1 MKAVRINEWGKPV
14 QVEDLPD
21 PSPAADEVLVR
32 VRAASVNPVDRAI
45 ASGYLKMIY
54 STPLTLGIDFSGE
67 VAAVGAKV
75 QHVKSGDAVFGASTV
90 GGTFAEYAVV
100 KATGVAPKPQTL
112 DDVQAAAAPLTG
124 LSAWQTLFKLARLK
138 AGERILIHG
147 AGGGIGTMA
156 VQLAKN
162 AGAYVIAH
170 DHGKKGDFLRSLGAD
185 EFINAE
191 TQRFEDEVSDLD
203 VILDLVGN
211 ELVERSWAVCQPGT
225 RYITTA
231 ARIDPEEAA
240 KRGINATDTLIQPN
254 VDELAGLSQE
264 LEASK
269 VKVFVSKTF
278 PLAEAQEALHYHSN
292 DAGKVVITVG

>member
-1 MKAVRINEWGKPV
+1 
-14 QVEDLPD
+14 
-21 PSPAADEVLVR
+21 
-32 VRAASVNPVDRAI
+32 
-45 ASGYLKMIY
+45 
-54 STPLTLGIDFSGE
+54 
-67 VAAVGAKV
+67 
-75 QHVKSGDAVFGASTV
+75 
-90 GGTFAEYAVV
+90 
-100 KATGVAPKPQTL
+100 
-112 DDVQAAAAPLTG
+112 
-124 LSAWQTLFKLARLK
+124 
-138 AGERILIHG
+138 
-147 AGGGIGTMA
+147 MA